1 VPKQAKQEPAVQK
14 IEEEAIRGKK
24 INVRWK
30 EWIIL
35 VLVVL
40 FVALVA
46 ALFIA
51 RQKGAVVG
59 KIIGAGDRAPEFRLP
74 APDGR
79 LVSLS
84 DYKGKVVMV
93 HFWATW
99 CPPCVEEMPTLD
111 ALYRSLQGKD
121 FEILAVS
128 VDERGVDAVVPFLS
142 KNRLGLPALLDP
154 RQSIASLYGT
164 YKFPETYLVD
174 REGVVRHKVIGA
186 RDWSVPANVNIVRE
200 IIGNR

>member
-1 VPKQAKQEPAVQK
+1 MPKQAKQEPAVQK
-14 IEEEAIRGKK
+14 IEEEAIRGK
-24 INVRWK
+24 ITVRWK
-30 EWIIL
+30 EWTLLTIL
-35 VLVVL
+35 VV
-40 FVALVA
+40 FVALVVV
-46 ALFIA
+46 FSVA
-51 RQKGAVVG
+51 RQGGHEGA

-84 DYKGKVVMV
+84 DHRGKVVMV

-121 FEILAVS
+121 FEVLAVS

-154 RQSIASLYGT
+154 RRSIASLYGT

-174 REGVVRHKVIGA
+174 REGIVRHKVIGA

-200 IIGNR
+200 LIGNR